1 MRHIL
6 IFHTKSNINKVKV
19 NGKTYKV
26 ELEAIDEVKSEASF
40 VEQKK
45 EATPVTTSNGEGVE
59 LLAPIQ
65 GNVVDIKVKVGDK
78 VNKGDVVLLIE
89 AMKLENEVNANVSG
103 VVSEILV
110 TKGQSV
116 SNKQLLLKIK

>member
-1 MRHIL
+1 M
-6 IFHTKSNINKVKV
+6 KVYKVKV

-40 VEQKK
+40 VEQKI
-45 EATPVTTSNGEGVE
+45 EAAQLTTSNGEGVE

-89 AMKLENEVNANVSG
+89 AKKLENEVNANVSG

>member
-1 MRHIL
+1 M
-6 IFHTKSNINKVKV
+6 KVYKVKV

-45 EATPVTTSNGEGVE
+45 EATQLTTSNGEGVE

>member
-1 MRHIL
+1 M
-6 IFHTKSNINKVKV
+6 KVYKVKV

>member
-1 MRHIL
+1 M
-6 IFHTKSNINKVKV
+6 KVYKVKV

-45 EATPVTTSNGEGVE
+45 EATQLTTSNGEGVE

-65 GNVVDIKVKVGDK
+65 GNIVDIKVKVGDK
-78 VNKGDVVLLIE
+78 VNQGDVVLLIE

>member
-1 MRHIL
+1 M
-6 IFHTKSNINKVKV
+6 KVYKVKV

-45 EATPVTTSNGEGVE
+45 EATQLTTSNGEGVE

-89 AMKLENEVNANVSG
+89 AMKLENEVNAPFDG
-103 VVSEILV
+103 EVVEVLV
-110 TKGQSV
+110 AKGQNVTS
-116 SNKQLLLKIK
+116 KQLLLKIK

>member
-1 MRHIL
+1 M
-6 IFHTKSNINKVKV
+6 KVYKVKV

-45 EATPVTTSNGEGVE
+45 EVTPLTTSNGEGVE

>member
-1 MRHIL
+1 M
-6 IFHTKSNINKVKV
+6 KVYKVKV

-40 VEQKK
+40 VEEKK
-45 EATPVTTSNGEGVE
+45 EAPVVTSSGEGVE

-65 GNVVDIKVKVGDK
+65 GSVVDIKVKVGDK

-103 VVSEILV
+103 VVTEIAV
-110 TKGQSV
+110 SKGQSV

>member
-1 MRHIL
+1 M
-6 IFHTKSNINKVKV
+6 KVYKVKV

-45 EATPVTTSNGEGVE
+45 EATQLTTSNGEGVE

-116 SNKQLLLKIK
+116 SNKQVLLKIK

>member
-1 MRHIL
+1 M
-6 IFHTKSNINKVKV
+6 KVYKVKV

-45 EATPVTTSNGEGVE
+45 EATQLTTSNGEGVE

-65 GNVVDIKVKVGDK
+65 GNIVDIKVKVGDK